1 MGIKSSIP
9 LCFGSKL
16 TDDFDITLQK
26 SDGTRSERCPLH
38 WHDCFEILYVTSGS
52 RGISINDQ
60 NFILSEGDIAVI
72 PPHSVHYTYKAND
85 FPCSS
90 IVFGYTEPIIYTSDI
105 SFSNMKYLAPFRY
118 MKSGRNCV
126 LRGDSDWLSDLRAL
140 LTKGSEIFFAKGT
153 ARELRMRSVILEIH
167 ALLYEIFM
175 FSAEKDERSLGYLLD
190 AQIYIENHITEKIS
204 PYDVADAIHI
214 SYSHLARIARSSM
227 NLTVSELI
235 TQLRINLAEQL
246 LMTDREMSI
255 TDCALASGFDDV
267 SYFIKIF
274 RSAKG
279 VSPGKFRKLATG
291 TQALGISGQG

>member
-38 WHDCFEILYVTSGS
+38 WHDCFEIIYVTSGS

-72 PPHSVHYTYKAND
+72 PPHSVHYTYEAND
-85 FPCSS
+85 FPYSS
-90 IVFGYTEPIIYTSDI
+90 LVFGYTEPIIYTSDI

-118 MKSGRNCV
+118 MKPGRNCV
-126 LRGDSDWLSDLRAL
+126 LSGDSDWLSDLRAL

-246 LMTDREMSI
+246 LMTDRDMSI

-279 VSPGKFRKLATG
+279 VSPGKFRKLAAG